1 MRAIRTFP
9 ALTLLAPA
17 TVCALTLGMPP
28 ALAEVN
34 TEAQAGP
41 KAAARGDN
49 NITSYGF
56 SVTPSTIAAGGQV
69 TLKVDGCQ
77 DTATASSGVFDT
89 VRIPSGQSA
98 TATVDWDAK
107 PGAMYTVTFSCKG
120 ENGTTNLTIASGN
133 NGWTNPPVHHGVKAG
148 IGGSLAD
155 LDFGEIAFGAAL
167 IAGALGSALHFA
179 RRRPAESD
187 HS

>member
-1 MRAIRTFP
+1 MRAIRSFP
-9 ALTLLAPA
+9 ALALLAPA
-17 TVCALTLGMPP
+17 TVCALTIGMPP
-28 ALAEVN
+28 AQAEVK
-34 TEAQAGP
+34 TEAKSAVM
-41 KAAARGDN
+41 GDN

-69 TLKVDGCQ
+69 TLKVDGCS

-89 VRIPSGQSA
+89 VRISPGQSA

-120 ENGTTNLTIASGN
+120 ETGTTNLTIASGSG
-133 NGWTNPPVHHGVKAG
+133 GWTHQPTNPPIHHGVKAG

-155 LDFGEIAFGAAL
+155 LDFGEIAFGAVL

-179 RRRPAESD
+179 RRRPADGE